1 MRYRRK
7 VDSLRN
13 GFIAEST
20 SRKEDADTSKKSKR
34 KSRWGD
40 ETDKVVLTQPEV
52 TGGGAGMGSDRNP
65 ILIQYAI
72 KVFGSTD
79 LEPNQWKQCEDQLKV
94 KLLSSRRG
102 FYFLFFL

>member
-1 MRYRRK
+1 M
-7 VDSLRN
+7 DSLRN

-94 KLLSSRRG
+94 MFLPRRRVL
-102 FYFLFFL
+102 FYCD